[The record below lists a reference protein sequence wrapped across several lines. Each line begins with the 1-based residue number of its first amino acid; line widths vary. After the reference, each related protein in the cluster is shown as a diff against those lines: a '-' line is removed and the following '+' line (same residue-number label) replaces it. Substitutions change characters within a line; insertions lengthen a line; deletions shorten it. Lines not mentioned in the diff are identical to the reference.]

1 MSSSFRHFEDELKG
15 TACDL
20 SGSSYRM
27 PCPYFIQPE
36 LLESIKN
43 ARNKTINAQC
53 FYLFGRIKHNE
64 KEIQAKMKMCTG
76 ADVSLAQYFNRKLNT
91 DNVCQWG

>member
-1 MSSSFRHFEDELKG
+1 MSGGLLEYIGRTLLLHKSFDARGDVFSHIDVSSRFRHFEDEFKG

-27 PCPYFIQPE
+27 PCPYFIQSE
-36 LLESIKN
+36 LSESIKN

-53 FYLFGRIKHNE
+53 FYLFLFEYWENK
-64 KEIQAKMKMCTG
+64 T
-76 ADVSLAQYFNRKLNT
+76 
-91 DNVCQWG
+91 